1 MLRVSLV
8 KTFVTK
14 IFMDRTQIIRLK
26 LIRRFFVLNS
36 ITIVMGFVFYYVIM
50 FTLGE
55 LHNFWG
61 LFRSP
66 EIAKKVDNIPPI
78 MPFLYALP
86 EATNQ
91 SFQDISGIT
100 EPGAKVMLY
109 SNGKEVEVT
118 ISDTEGK
125 FTFPNVRVTDLPQS
139 FYAKAED
146 GYGNISTASKS
157 YTIVK
162 DTEPPVFEVRNF
174 DKESFSLSSR
184 DKHQTIQGITTPDT
198 TISVN
203 GHRAIVNLN
212 GDFTLQFRFENGK
225 NELNFKATDK
235 AGNVT
240 EKKYTVN
247 FKQT

>member
-1 MLRVSLV
+1 
-8 KTFVTK
+8 
-14 IFMDRTQIIRLK
+14 MDRKDIIRLK

-36 ITIVMGFVFYYVIM
+36 VTIVMGVTFYYVIM

-66 EIAKKVDNIPPI
+66 ELVRKVDNIPPV
-78 MPFLYALP
+78 MPFLFSLP

-91 SFQDISGIT
+91 SFQDIIGIT
-100 EPGAKVMLY
+100 EPGSKVMLY
-109 SNGKEVEVT
+109 SNGSEVEVT

-125 FTFPNVRVTDLPQS
+125 FTFPNVRITDLPQS

-146 GYGNISTASKS
+146 GYGNVSAASKS

-162 DTEPPVFEVRNF
+162 DIEPPIFEVRNF
-174 DKESFSLSSR
+174 KDENTSLQSR

-198 TISVN
+198 KITVN

-212 GDFTLQFRFENGK
+212 GDFSVQIRFENGK
-225 NELNFKATDK
+225 NELNFTAVDK
-235 AGNVT
+235 AGNIT
-240 EKKYTVN
+240 EKKYIVN